1 MQSAKGRPGPQRNV
15 ARRLFAFC
23 ILHFALQSCVKTAP
37 VVLAARQP
45 LESTSTLSQ
54 LRDGILLDTSGP
66 GVRRG
71 VWGIVAFSLDR
82 QVPLFELNAGAL
94 LVPASTAKLVSVATA
109 AEAAG
114 WNYRYVTTLR
124 ATGPVVDGVLRGDLL
139 AVGSGDPSIGGP
151 AGDDFS
157 SWTNGLKAAGIRRIE
172 GRVIGDDDAIEEP
185 RPQQAWAWDDLGY
198 TTGAV
203 FGALNVAE
211 NRTVVSIAPGSAEG
225 AATNLAVDARAT
237 YRSLINRAVTGA
249 RGSQLLLWPEQR
261 PAEPALTIAGTIP
274 IGSSPV
280 TIGIAV
286 GNPTL
291 WFANVLRTRLIRDGI
306 DVRGEAADID
316 DVHPTPD
323 RAASTVLFTHTSRT
337 LAEIAQPLLKDSI
350 NLYAEA
356 LLRLNAA
363 PGAFPTND
371 AALDGLRTRLETW
384 GVERDSQ
391 QLVDGSGLSRRSTI
405 SSEALI
411 TVLRRMYD
419 PTGVSPF
426 MTGLPVAG
434 IDGSL
439 ASRMKRSPAEGNL
452 RAKTGT
458 MSNIRSLAGYLTTR
472 DGEHLALVV
481 IVNNF
486 EGTGLQ
492 ANDAIDRIAVRLA
505 SFSRRAVER

>member
-1 MQSAKGRPGPQRNV
+1 MQNATGRQRPARNV
-15 ARRLFAFC
+15 ARRLLAFC
-23 ILHFALQSCVKTAP
+23 ILHFALLSCARTAP
-37 VVLAARQP
+37 VVLAARP
-45 LESTSTLSQ
+45 PFESTSALSQ
-54 LRDGILLDTSGP
+54 LRDGILEDTSGP

-71 VWGIVAFSLDR
+71 VWGIVAYSLDR

-94 LVPASTAKLVSVATA
+94 LVPASSAKLVSVATA

-114 WNYRYVTTLR
+114 WNYRYLTTLR
-124 ATGPVVDGVLRGDLL
+124 AAGSVVNGVLRGDLL
-139 AVGSGDPSIGGP
+139 VVGSGDPSIGGP

-157 SWTNGLKAAGIRRIE
+157 SWTNALKAAGIRRIE
-172 GRVIGDDDAIEEP
+172 GRVIGDDDALEEP

-198 TTGAV
+198 TSGAV
-203 FGALNVAE
+203 FGALNFAE
-211 NRTVVSIAPGSAEG
+211 NRTSVSISPGSAEG
-225 AATNLAVDARAT
+225 APTNLAVDARTT
-237 YRSLINRAVTGA
+237 YRTLTNLALTGP

-261 PAEPALTIAGTIP
+261 PGERALTIAGTIP
-274 IGSSPV
+274 VGTSPV

-291 WFANVLRTRLIRDGI
+291 WFANALRTRLIRDGI
-306 DVRGEAADID
+306 EVTGEAVDID

-323 RAASTVLFTHTSRT
+323 RAGSIVLFTHASRT

-356 LLRLNAA
+356 LLRLNAS

-371 AALDGLRTRLETW
+371 AALDGLRTRLDTW

-391 QLVDGSGLSRRSTI
+391 QLIDGSGLSRRSTI
-405 SSEALI
+405 SAEALI

-419 PTGVSPF
+419 PTGGSPF

-439 ASRMKRSPAEGNL
+439 ANRMKRTPAEGQL

-458 MSNIRSLAGYLTTR
+458 MSNIRSLAGYVTTR
-472 DGEHLALVV
+472 DGEHLALV
-481 IVNNF
+481 IMVNNF

-505 SFSRRAVER
+505 SFSRKTADR